1 MGAGGRRR
9 QVARPYCRGMAT
21 DRAGSPSPDGAPAD
35 APRASRW
42 NTVQARVG
50 ETRDRLIAA
59 RRRSQTVDA
68 AFTAV
73 EHDAAVG
80 GGVLAGAMAFRLF
93 LLLVPL
99 IFFLVALFGFGATLL
114 NQSPADLARHTG
126 AGGLIAAEAAR
137 EAGQSQADRIATI
150 VIAGVT
156 SVIGAF
162 SALKV
167 ACVVHGLVWAEP
179 VAKLVHPW
187 RAVGVFIVVTVV
199 ALVLSALIGDLGR
212 SSVPAGVAMEL
223 LYLGCAFGI
232 WLLISWHMPRPCRH
246 VLDDARAG
254 RTASRPGCRSHS
266 RRDHLWDRPHSLP
279 EDRDLWCYRD
289 RPDPPAAGPTWW
301 ADWWWPPSSS
311 TRASGCAGSGLPT
324 RRSRPSRRTDGS
336 SSAALRPELK

>member
-1 MGAGGRRR
+1 
-9 QVARPYCRGMAT
+9 MAT
-21 DRAGSPSPDGAPAD
+21 DQAGSPSPDGAPAD
-35 APRASRW
+35 APRTSRW

-50 ETRDRLIAA
+50 EARDRLI
-59 RRRSQTVDA
+59 A

-73 EHDAAVG
+73 EHDAV
-80 GGVLAGAMAFRLF
+80 VLAGAMAFRLF

-156 SVIGAF
+156 TVIGAF

-167 ACVVHGLVWAEP
+167 LRVVHGLVWAEP
-179 VAKLVHPW
+179 VARLLHPW
-187 RAVGVFIVVTVV
+187 RAVGVFIAVTIV

-212 SSVPAGVAMEL
+212 TSTPVGVAMEL

-232 WLLISWHMPRPCRH
+232 WLLISWHMPRPADTSWTALVPGALLLALGAEVIHAVTVYGIALILSRKTGTYGAIGIALTLLFWAYLVGRLVVASV
-246 VLDDARAG
+246 VLNAG
-254 RTASRPGCRSHS
+254 VRL
-266 RRDHLWDRPHSLP
+266 RRLGPHAQEQP
-279 EDRDLWCYRD
+279 
-289 RPDPPAAGPTWW
+289 AGPH
-301 ADWWWPPSSS
+301 D
-311 TRASGCAGSGLPT
+311 
-324 RRSRPSRRTDGS
+324 
-336 SSAALRPELK
+336 

>member
-9 QVARPYCRGMAT
+9 QVARPYCRDMAT
-21 DRAGSPSPDGAPAD
+21 DQAGSPSPDGAPAD
-35 APRASRW
+35 APRTSRW
-42 NTVQARVG
+42 NTVQAWVG

-99 IFFLVALFGFGATLL
+99 IFFLVALFGFGATLV

-156 SVIGAF
+156 TLIGAF

-167 ACVVHGLVWAEP
+167 LRVVHGLVWAEP
-179 VAKLVHPW
+179 VAKLLHPW
-187 RAVGVFIVVTVV
+187 RAVGVFIAVTIV

-232 WLLISWHMPRPCRH
+232 WLLISWHMPRPADTSWTTLVPGALLLALGAEIIHAVTIYGIALILSRKTGTYGAIGIALTLLFWAYLVGRLVVASV
-246 VLDDARAG
+246 VLNAG
-254 RTASRPGCRSHS
+254 IRL
-266 RRDHLWDRPHSLP
+266 RR
-279 EDRDLWCYRD
+279 
-289 RPDPPAAGPTWW
+289 
-301 ADWWWPPSSS
+301 
-311 TRASGCAGSGLPT
+311 
-324 RRSRPSRRTDGS
+324 
-336 SSAALRPELK
+336 LRPPDQGQPAEPHD

>member
-1 MGAGGRRR
+1 
-9 QVARPYCRGMAT
+9 MAT
-21 DRAGSPSPDGAPAD
+21 DRAASPSPERAPGD
-35 APRASRW
+35 APRTSRW
-42 NTVQARVG
+42 NTVQAKVG
-50 ETRDRLIAA
+50 ESRERLITA
-59 RRRSQTVDA
+59 RRRSETVDA

-99 IFFLVALFGFGATLL
+99 IFFLVALFGFGATLF
-114 NQSPADLARHTG
+114 NQSPADLARHAG

-167 ACVVHGLVWAEP
+167 LRVVHGLVWGAP

-212 SSVPAGVAMEL
+212 SSVPVGVAMEL
-223 LYLGCAFGI
+223 LYLGCAFGV
-232 WLLISWHMPRPCRH
+232 WLLISWHMPRPSDTSWTALVPGALLLALGAEVIHAVTVYGIALILSRKTGTYGAIGIALTLLLWAYLVGRLIVASV
-246 VLDDARAG
+246 VLNAG
-254 RTASRPGCRSHS
+254 IRL
-266 RRDHLWDRPHSLP
+266 RRLRPHDQ
-279 EDRDLWCYRD
+279 EQ
-289 RPDPPAAGPTWW
+289 PT
-301 ADWWWPPSSS
+301 AP
-311 TRASGCAGSGLPT
+311 RQ
-324 RRSRPSRRTDGS
+324 
-336 SSAALRPELK
+336 